1 MYSIGRGKY
10 LTNPKHF
17 LFCIRLLTL
26 YLLQKDISVMTRI
39 LEAKISYAE
48 NIVGYG
54 KCAIEV
60 DVCETWDRKLSYFL
74 CFKFVY
80 LYVHF
85 FLFFSS
91 SVRTTRNSILHD
103 SSPVLLICL
112 CKNLFVKKISLT

>member
-74 CFKFVY
+74 CFKFIY

-85 FLFFSS
+85 FYFLAPLLGPLGIASCMTARRFCLYVFARTFSLRRS
-91 SVRTTRNSILHD
+91 H
-103 SSPVLLICL
+103 
-112 CKNLFVKKISLT
+112 